1 MINFQM
7 MQSQSSHVSPSPSF
21 NSYSS
26 ETLAEIAARVIQ
38 EFHSDPSPLSDD
50 SLYDSWHPDADDNR
64 SDVHQKEADGDAHHQ
79 DDDDFEFAF
88 VCRDPHSSPVSA
100 DDIFY
105 NGQIRPTYPIFDR
118 SLLDG
123 VSSVSLTQN
132 TDETG
137 AVRRRRLP
145 LRKLMFEERE
155 TGSCSS
161 STSEAEDIDLDGVA
175 SGTYCVWDPKSSSAS
190 WKRPCKKSSSTGSS
204 SKRWKL
210 RDLLP
215 RSHSDGKVPL
225 VIFTTS
231 NKSNKV
237 AHEASK
243 PSSGDNNANVSSEK
257 ASQPSRTIAPAKEE
271 DESKR
276 KQPLPYRQEFIG
288 LFTNVNGLGRNLRPF

>member
-1 MINFQM
+1 MINLHM
-7 MQSQSSHVSPSPSF
+7 MQSESSHVSPSPSF
-21 NSYSS
+21 SSYSS
-26 ETLAEIAARVIQ
+26 ETLAEIAARVIR
-38 EFHSDPSPLSDD
+38 EFGSDPASHSDD
-50 SLYDSWHPDADDNR
+50 SVFASWQPDVDDNR
-64 SDVHQKEADGDAHHQ
+64 SDLHQKTADGDVHGE

-105 NGQIRPTYPIFDR
+105 NGQIRPMYPIFDR

-132 TDETG
+132 TDETE
-137 AVRRRRLP
+137 AVGRRRLP

-161 STSEAEDIDLDGVA
+161 STSEAEDIDLEGVA
-175 SGTYCVWDPKSSSAS
+175 PGTYCVWDPKSSSAS
-190 WKRPCKKSSSTGSS
+190 FRRPCKKSSSTGSA
-204 SKRWKL
+204 SKRWKF

-225 VIFTTS
+225 VIFTTN

-243 PSSGDNNANVSSEK
+243 PEK
-257 ASQPSRTIAPAKEE
+257 ASQNSRAVAPAKEE

>member
-1 MINFQM
+1 MIINLRM

-38 EFHSDPSPLSDD
+38 EFRSDHSPLSDD
-50 SLYDSWHPDADDNR
+50 SLYDSWPPDADDDNR
-64 SDVHQKEADGDAHHQ
+64 SDVHPKAADADAHDQ

-88 VCRDPHSSPVSA
+88 VCRDPHSSP
-100 DDIFY
+100 
-105 NGQIRPTYPIFDR
+105 
-118 SLLDG
+118 
-123 VSSVSLTQN
+123 N
-132 TDETG
+132 TEETT
-137 AVRRRRLP
+137 AVCRRRLP

-161 STSEAEDIDLDGVA
+161 STSEAEEIDLDGVA
-175 SGTYCVWDPKSSSAS
+175 PETYCVWDPKSSSAS
-190 WKRPCKKSSSTGSS
+190 WKRPSKRSCSTGSS
-204 SKRWKL
+204 SKRWKF

-243 PSSGDNNANVSSEK
+243 PSSGENNDNVSSEK
-257 ASQPSRTIAPAKEE
+257 ASQPRRAIAPAKEE
-271 DESKR
+271 EESKR